1 MTELIDGKVYV
12 FMKDDLETLDAC
24 RKVLAKK
31 IKLLAENSG
40 EPMTADYTE
49 GYINCIKDALV
60 LLDSVVPVM

>member
-31 IKLLAENSG
+31 IKLLAENS

-49 GYINCIKDALV
+49 GYINCIKDTLE